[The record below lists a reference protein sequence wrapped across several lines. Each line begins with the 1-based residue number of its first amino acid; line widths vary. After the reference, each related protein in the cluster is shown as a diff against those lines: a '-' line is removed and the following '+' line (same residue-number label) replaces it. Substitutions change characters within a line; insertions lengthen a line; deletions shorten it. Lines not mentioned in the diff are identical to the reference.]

1 MRRRVRGMT
10 RRPTHRPIDSEHPI
24 GGEMS
29 DIVRGLLRRLQ
40 LDYLVRRY
48 SSIPVLAIFSF
59 LNGCIS
65 IALMAF
71 AALITRAPFVFPSLG
86 PTAFLFFYTPTAPT
100 ASPRNALV
108 GHAIGAAA
116 GWISLQIFGLGD
128 AGPAVSSGM
137 TWPRVLAAAL
147 SLGLTSG
154 VMVLLK
160 SPHPPAGATTLI
172 ISLGVLREGWQIG
185 VLMLA
190 VVMLTFQA
198 FVINRAAGIEYPLWN
213 PIQRSPATPPSPPH

>member
-1 MRRRVRGMT
+1 M
-10 RRPTHRPIDSEHPI
+10 
-24 GGEMS
+24 
-29 DIVRGLLRRLQ
+29 
-40 LDYLVRRY
+40 
-48 SSIPVLAIFSF
+48 
-59 LNGCIS
+59 S

-71 AALITRAPFVFPSLG
+71 AALITGAPFVFPSLG

-116 GWISLQIFGLGD
+116 GLVSLHVFGLAD
-128 AGPAVSSGM
+128 AGPAVTSGM
-137 TWPRVLAAAL
+137 TWPRVLAAGL

-154 VMVLLK
+154 VMVLAK

-172 ISLGVLREGWQIG
+172 ISLGVLREPWQIG

-190 VVMLTFQA
+190 VVMLTIQA
-198 FVINRAAGIEYPLWN
+198 FVINRAAGINYPVWN
-213 PIQRSPATPPSPPH
+213 PIQRAIPAPEGGAPPRAQ